1 MGLGE
6 FELGF
11 VGKVFEEGF
20 KSGQRRVTN
29 SRPSS
34 RQPKSRAESSSME
47 SAWRV
52 DLPER
57 LEVMSWQISEGI
69 LEIWQ
74 MVREGGPYWPVFFR
88 GLVSINIFPFQLVAF
103 YLEKNVDSLRNP

>member
-1 MGLGE
+1 VVGLGE
-6 FELGF
+6 FEFGF
-11 VGKVFEEGF
+11 AGKVFEEGF
-20 KSGQRRVTN
+20 KGGQRRVTN

-34 RQPKSRAESSSME
+34 RQPKSRAESSSMD

-57 LEVMSWQISEGI
+57 LEVMSWRISEGI

-74 MVREGGPYWPVFFR
+74 MVREVGLILACLFQRLGLNKILSIPALGFSR
-88 GLVSINIFPFQLVAF
+88 G
-103 YLEKNVDSLRNP
+103 KNC